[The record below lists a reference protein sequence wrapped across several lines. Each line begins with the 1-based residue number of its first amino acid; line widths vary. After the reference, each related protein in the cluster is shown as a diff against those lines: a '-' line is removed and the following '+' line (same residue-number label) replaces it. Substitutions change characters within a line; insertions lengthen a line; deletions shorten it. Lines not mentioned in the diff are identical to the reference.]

1 MRYAMRRP
9 ARYTSTTG
17 HERRPARR
25 SASPTTPRIGVVS
38 APPESGFGLVGLAE
52 RVRSLGGSFSAAP
65 SGSGGLRRL
74 GTAPA
79 GPPRP
84 FGGGAV
90 TDRPIRL
97 VIADDHALVR
107 SGLSVI
113 LNAEPDLEVVG
124 DAADGPASARLA
136 ASFAADVVLMDIEMP
151 GGNGILG
158 TELVLRRRPSARV
171 IVLTTFDLDDYVF
184 GALRAGASAF
194 LLKTAPPAEI
204 ADAIRSVHNGDMLFA
219 PTVTRRLVETYVQR
233 SPANAGNLGRV
244 RDLTGRE
251 QEVLRAVARGL
262 SNVEIG
268 RELFLGE
275 ATVKTHVTRIL
286 AKLGLRDRV
295 QAVVAAYESGFVS
308 PGRPDQDR

>member
-1 MRYAMRRP
+1 M
-9 ARYTSTTG
+9 
-17 HERRPARR
+17 
-25 SASPTTPRIGVVS
+25 
-38 APPESGFGLVGLAE
+38 
-52 RVRSLGGSFSAAP
+52 
-65 SGSGGLRRL
+65 
-74 GTAPA
+74 
-79 GPPRP
+79 
-84 FGGGAV
+84 

-151 GGNGILG
+151 GGDGILG
-158 TELVLRRRPSARV
+158 TELVLQQRPSARV

-184 GALRAGASAF
+184 RALRAGASAF

-268 RELFLGE
+268 HELFLGE

-286 AKLGLRDRV
+286 TKLGLRDRV